1 MLLEGPAAYKGP
13 PLLLISTIRI
23 EKVDF
28 LVISLAGA
36 EWLVKVR
43 GFHDEKQV
51 FGHSHGIILG
61 DLFEFCQVHE
71 ANVA

>member
-1 MLLEGPAAYKGP
+1 MFLEGPAAYKGP

-28 LVISLAGA
+28 LVISLASSQ
-36 EWLVKVR
+36 WLVKVR

-51 FGHSHGIILG
+51 FRHFQGIILG
-61 DLFEFCQVHE
+61 NLFEFCQVHE